1 MEERFWHQHY
11 PEKVRWSLDYPDVP
25 LYSLVEA
32 AAKEHPATTALI
44 FFNRHFSYSWLGEQ
58 VARLATALATMGVK
72 PGDRVAIM
80 LPNCPQYVISYFG
93 VLRAGGVVVQT
104 NPLYVERELE
114 FQLNDSGAETIIA
127 LDQLWPRIDRVRKG
141 TPLKRVILTGLA
153 DYMPFPF
160 SLLYPVKAKRERHFL
175 GLPPGGA
182 AIAFMGVLASHGAA
196 PPDFK
201 INPAEDVAVLQ
212 YTGGTTG
219 ISKGAMLTHRNLMA
233 NATQCKEWIA
243 EAKPGEEVIL
253 AALPLFHSYGMTTC
267 MNFGI
272 LMHSPIVL
280 LRRFNAIDTMKAI
293 QKHKVTFFPG
303 APTMYVALNNHPE
316 VKKYHLN
323 SVKACI
329 SGSAALAVEVQQKFQ
344 AITGGKLVEGYG
356 LSESS
361 PVTHA
366 NPIWGRNKIGTIGL
380 SWPDTDSKVVDLETG
395 EKELGIG
402 EVGELIVRGPQ
413 VMKGYWNRPDETAK
427 TLRNGWL
434 YTGDVAKFDEEGY
447 FAIVDRKKD
456 MIIAGG
462 YNIYPREVE
471 EVLFEHPKVME
482 AAVAGVPDAYRGETV
497 KAYVILKPG
506 ETATAEE
513 IIEFCRERMAKYK
526 APRMVEFRE
535 SLPKTMVGKVL
546 RRVLVEEEK
555 QKTAKAGPA

>member
-1 MEERFWHQHY
+1 M
-11 PEKVRWSLDYPDVP
+11 
-25 LYSLVEA
+25 
-32 AAKEHPATTALI
+32 
-44 FFNRHFSYSWLGEQ
+44 
-58 VARLATALATMGVK
+58 
-72 PGDRVAIM
+72 
-80 LPNCPQYVISYFG
+80 
-93 VLRAGGVVVQT
+93 
-104 NPLYVERELE
+104 
-114 FQLNDSGAETIIA
+114 
-127 LDQLWPRIDRVRKG
+127 
-141 TPLKRVILTGLA
+141 
-153 DYMPFPF
+153 
-160 SLLYPVKAKRERHFL
+160 
-175 GLPPGGA
+175 
-182 AIAFMGVLASHGAA
+182 
-196 PPDFK
+196 
-201 INPAEDVAVLQ
+201 
-212 YTGGTTG
+212 
-219 ISKGAMLTHRNLMA
+219 
-233 NATQCKEWIA
+233 
-243 EAKPGEEVIL
+243 
-253 AALPLFHSYGMTTC
+253 
-267 MNFGI
+267 
-272 LMHSPIVL
+272 
-280 LRRFNAIDTMKAI
+280 
-293 QKHKVTFFPG
+293 
-303 APTMYVALNNHPE
+303 
-316 VKKYHLN
+316 
-323 SVKACI
+323 
-329 SGSAALAVEVQQKFQ
+329 
-344 AITGGKLVEGYG
+344 
-356 LSESS
+356 
-361 PVTHA
+361 THA